1 MKQEFPD
8 PTLHIE
14 NVGGL
19 EYIFVDSPCKNCEH
33 NGNAHLLSGLGVGL
47 WQRNLVLAVLGS
59 KFKFLEP
66 PPGDLVLRVVV
77 SWASPS
83 IIKLYI
89 PQESG
94 PGDLL

>member
-1 MKQEFPD
+1 
-8 PTLHIE
+8 
-14 NVGGL
+14 
-19 EYIFVDSPCKNCEH
+19 
-33 NGNAHLLSGLGVGL
+33 
-47 WQRNLVLAVLGS
+47 VLAVLGS

-66 PPGDLVLRVVV
+66 FPGDLVLRVVV

-83 IIKLYI
+83 IVRLYI